1 VHGSGG
7 ADRIRFHL
15 TGPDLQGE
23 EITLNDHPARGT
35 TGNEK
40 PPGNGSG
47 GGSESSSSGRG
58 TPARGRNSTSFTTE
72 SAREAAQASARAR
85 REKKAQRAQRAQDN
99 ALTFRQRLGVS
110 LSKLSQA
117 ELDQVV
123 SGLAHRGNANAL
135 ARLADQAFGK
145 PLPAEEDVP
154 REEGLA
160 SLSREELAVLRQVL
174 EEGSNLDESQPQP
187 AEGHSPSA

>member
-1 VHGSGG
+1 MSLDHHEHSNAV
-7 ADRIRFHL
+7 DRIRNAERTPRSARL
-15 TGPDLQGE
+15 ANRDPDVPPRSG
-23 EITLNDHPARGT
+23 TLNGGLDPSEMGRR
-35 TGNEK
+35 
-40 PPGNGSG
+40 SG
-47 GGSESSSSGRG
+47 E
-58 TPARGRNSTSFTTE
+58 
-72 SAREAAQASARAR
+72 AR
-85 REKKAQRAQRAQDN
+85 RAKKLQREQSAQDN

-117 ELDQVV
+117 ELDHVV

-160 SLSREELAVLRQVL
+160 SLTREELAVLRQVL
-174 EEGSNLDESQPQP
+174 EEGLNLDESQPQP